1 MEDAAA
7 LLDQL
12 AENARRPFGE
22 ALSLPP
28 RVYAS
33 ESFHALETE
42 CIFHREWLC
51 VGRADDV
58 PNPGD
63 YMATD
68 IPGLPI
74 FTLRT
79 ESGDIRSYSNICL
92 HRQMRLVT
100 GRGHAKSRIVC
111 PYHAWNY
118 GLDGRVVFAKHMEKT
133 PSFDPMKQQLP
144 TLRTDVWEGWI
155 YVTLNPAIAPVAEH
169 LRELQDIVGRYR
181 AGAYVKI
188 YHDEFE
194 WRTNWKCLMEN
205 FMEDY
210 HLPYVHRATIAGYSP
225 TNEVEVFEG
234 REAFSYHLNRKT
246 PDAPRGLA
254 HPDNTHLDGDW
265 RRTTVLYAVLPT
277 HLVNLAP
284 DHLWYLTLQP
294 RGTDRVAV
302 RFGLSYAPEVL
313 AGVNDR
319 AAFAA
324 KWKQFFDTLNG
335 EDQAVVEGV
344 RANADSVLARPGRL
358 SHLERFTYDFGRY
371 LHRRLSGAEPAH
383 APSP

>member
-1 MEDAAA
+1 M
-7 LLDQL
+7 
-12 AENARRPFGE
+12 
-22 ALSLPP
+22 
-28 RVYAS
+28 
-33 ESFHALETE
+33 
-42 CIFHREWLC
+42 
-51 VGRADDV
+51 
-58 PNPGD
+58 
-63 YMATD
+63 
-68 IPGLPI
+68 
-74 FTLRT
+74 
-79 ESGDIRSYSNICL
+79 
-92 HRQMRLVT
+92 
-100 GRGHAKSRIVC
+100 
-111 PYHAWNY
+111 
-118 GLDGRVVFAKHMEKT
+118 
-133 PSFDPMKQQLP
+133 
-144 TLRTDVWEGWI
+144 
-155 YVTLNPAIAPVAEH
+155 
-169 LRELQDIVGRYR
+169 
-181 AGAYVKI
+181 KI

-234 REAFSYHLNRKT
+234 RETFSYHLNRKT

-319 AAFAA
+319 SAFAA
-324 KWKQFFDTLNG
+324 KWKQFFDAVNA
-335 EDQAVVEGV
+335 EDQGVVEGV
-344 RANADSVLARPGRL
+344 RASADSVLAQSGRL

-371 LHRRLSGAEPAH
+371 LHRKLSEQQTTQSTYALTLTLSRFAVEGTALCRCTIVSLNREAGEG
-383 APSP
+383 